1 MIRMSSGD
9 VLALLGIIFGSQALW
24 NFLQSLF
31 QKKKPWQELLIGLGH
46 DRITLLCEQEIKT
59 GYTTPYRFHNIVEI
73 YEPYKKAGGDGDAE
87 MMFNKVKS
95 LPMKSDEFKE
105 AENEQ

>member
-1 MIRMSSGD
+1 MSSGG

-24 NFLQSLF
+24 NFLQGLF
-31 QKKKPWQELLIGLGH
+31 QKKAPWQELLIGLGH
-46 DRITLLCEQEIKT
+46 DRITLLCEQEIKA

>member
-1 MIRMSSGD
+1 MNCKIEKYEQRLMDEGVNLMSSGD

-31 QKKKPWQELLIGLGH
+31 QKKNPWQELLIGLGH
-46 DRITLLCEQEIKT
+46 DRITSLCEQEIKT

-73 YEPYKKAGGDGDAE
+73 YEPYKRGGGRRRR
-87 MMFNKVKS
+87 
-95 LPMKSDEFKE
+95 
-105 AENEQ
+105 